1 MIKIRYTLHNRVNF
15 VDDTAELV
23 LYGDVVDK
31 WPIDYWTGK
40 PVEGSFICVDDL
52 LEDLEQLRDQQNVTI
67 RISSLGG
74 DLHVGLTVYARLKDL
89 KAHKTVIVDGIA
101 ASAATA
107 IAMAG
112 DVIRV
117 HASDQIMIH
126 DPVAFLYGYYNLAG
140 LKDTS
145 KALTTGVKS
154 LVEAYAAKTGLDP
167 DKIKSMLMA
176 TTWMTGREAVE
187 AGFADELIG
196 GDVDLTVADDLSA
209 VVVNGVRQPVRG
221 VQLPDCLK
229 ERRVAATAVPIVSN
243 VITATSQKGGDEI
256 MTLDELR
263 QGQPDLVRQIED
275 AARAEGVQAERRR
288 LQDIEDIASTIS
300 DATLLHNAKF
310 GDKPMDAA
318 TLALEALKAQA
329 STGAGYIAKMQ
340 SDYKASGSAEVWA
353 APKPETPE
361 NKTAEEIRA
370 QEKQEAINLI
380 TGVKKEVK

>member
-1 MIKIRYTLHNRVNF
+1 M
-15 VDDTAELV
+15 D
-23 LYGDVVDK
+23 
-31 WPIDYWTGK
+31 WWTGR
-40 PVEGSFICVDDL
+40 PMEGSYICVDEL
-52 LEDLEQLRDQQNVTI
+52 LEDLDQLRDQQNVTI

-74 DLHVGLTVYARLKDL
+74 DLYAGLTVYARLKDL
-89 KAHKTVIVDGIA
+89 KAHKTVITDGIA

-126 DPVAFLYGYYNLAG
+126 DPIAFLYGYYNLAA
-140 LKDTS
+140 LKDVS
-145 KALTTGVKS
+145 KTLTAGVKS
-154 LVEAYAAKTGLDP
+154 LVETYAAKTGLDP

-187 AGFADELIG
+187 AGFADELVD

-209 VVVNGVRQPVRG
+209 VIVNGVRQPVRG

-229 ERRVAATAVPIVSN
+229 ERRVAAIAVPIVSKTTA
-243 VITATSQKGGDEI
+243 ITEKKGDEI

-275 AARAEGVQAERRR
+275 AARAEGVQTERRR
-288 LQDIEDIASTIS
+288 LQDIESIASTIS
-300 DATLLHNAKF
+300 DAALLHNAKF

-318 TLALEALKAQA
+318 ALALEALKAQA
-329 STGAGYIAKMQ
+329 STGVGYIAKMQ
-340 SDYKASGSAEVWA
+340 ADYKASGSAEVWA

-380 TGVKKEVK
+380 TGVKKEFK